1 MRDVLA
7 LLQIPIWVA
16 QYENTDINYQ
26 IPSFWSVFEEG
37 HGGVQGVGH
46 GVMGSG

>member
-26 IPSFWSVFEEG
+26 IPSFWSVFE
-37 HGGVQGVGH
+37 GVRGVRH
-46 GVMGSG
+46 GVMGSD